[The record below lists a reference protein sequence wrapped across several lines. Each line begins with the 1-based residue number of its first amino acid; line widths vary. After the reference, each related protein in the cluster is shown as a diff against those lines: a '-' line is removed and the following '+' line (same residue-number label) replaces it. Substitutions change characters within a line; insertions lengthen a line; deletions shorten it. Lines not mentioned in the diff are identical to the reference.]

1 MADGELYGRIA
12 TVQVDDLEFE
22 QVRVAFDVSKAMT
35 KDPNKLE
42 LRLYNLSEQSRGRI
56 QKKDA
61 VVILQAGYEGTGV
74 AQLYKGNARLISHG
88 KTGVDW
94 ISKVSCGDGERE
106 IRTARISKSYKK
118 GVDAKQ
124 VFKDLVG
131 AIGLPAGNALKT
143 IESAAMRGLGAFT
156 SGFSLNG
163 NAYEQLDARARAA
176 GLRLFTHDG
185 QLQLLG
191 PNDASVETIVVLSPD
206 TGLKGSP
213 ERGEK
218 GVVKARSFLNPEIF
232 PGRRVQLDSVAI
244 KGQFRCEKVTHK
256 GDTHGGN
263 DDWESVMELKEL

>member
-1 MADGELYGRIA
+1 MAAGELYGRIA

-22 QVRVAFDVSKAMT
+22 RVRVAFDVSKAMT

-42 LRLYNLSEQSRGRI
+42 LKLYNLSEQSRGRI

-61 VVILQAGYEGTGV
+61 VVILQAGYEGTGLS
-74 AQLYKGNARLISHG
+74 QLYKGNARLISHS
-88 KTGVDW
+88 KAGVDW
-94 ISKVSCGDGERE
+94 ISKVACGDGEKE

-143 IESAAMRGLGAFT
+143 IESASMRGLGAFT

-218 GVVKARSFLNPEIF
+218 GVVKARSFLNPDIF
-232 PGRRVQLDSVAI
+232 PGRRVQLDSSAI